1 LLQAR
6 LARKLGLSRYQ
17 LSQILAEKRPRGH
30 GKDIAM
36 FISIAFLIFTGIVLG
51 LVFKEH
57 GQSNLEQAKEESRSI
72 KRHAAV
78 DTRLEAELRK
88 AQNEAKR

>member
-1 LLQAR
+1 
-6 LARKLGLSRYQ
+6 
-17 LSQILAEKRPRGH
+17 
-30 GKDIAM
+30 M
-36 FISIAFLIFTGIVLG
+36 FISIAFLIFTGILLG